1 MNNLNLQN
9 LFVDPEERS
18 YDEAIK
24 FCQNQNDSTIASI
37 KSKFDANLVCK
48 HFDLSWL
55 RLGLRLNKRGIW
67 QWTDGSEYQENQ
79 IKIDYDRCD
88 SNSCEVIYRCKSGIT
103 YKYDECWV
111 DKFFC
116 RKIPLNNITT
126 TPSADDNSTNNII
139 KGDKERSY
147 DDAVVYCD
155 NINTRMAAIKS
166 ESEAKQLCE
175 LFNLNKPPWFSTMA
189 TIKGNTL
196 IILYIYIYN
205 KQNSLNLLSF
215 LL

>member
-9 LFVDPEERS
+9 LFVDPEERL

-24 FCQNQNDSTIASI
+24 FCQNQHDSTMASI

-48 HFDLSWL
+48 HFDLNWL

-67 QWTDGSEYQENQ
+67 QWTDGSEYQKNQ
-79 IKIDYDRCD
+79 IKIDYDGCH
-88 SNSCEVIYRCKSGIT
+88 SHSCEVYFICDFDET
-103 YKYDECWV
+103 YNDDDCV
-111 DKFFC
+111 VQNFFC
-116 RKIPLNNITT
+116 RTNPLNNITT
-126 TPSADDNSTNNII
+126 TPSADDNSANNII

-196 IILYIYIYN
+196 IILYI
-205 KQNSLNLLSF
+205 
-215 LL
+215 